1 MWRRLNREDLM
12 ASSPLLPS
20 KEGHYGPWPVRWRV
34 YKDYEILPAPD
45 GSNWHYIQAMNR
57 GSDSRSECVCA
68 YNPLIDTPYLF
79 LEFARISERKDP
91 GQALLGWFHK
101 YGLLGITARPDT
113 EDREHWKGI
122 ISPRHYHDDRGG
134 TWDRIEVIWELVHQA
149 NESLVL
155 YEAVLGRDEGKLE
168 HALFPEDDPEFAEDR
183 RNTLEQRAQVSG
195 LDWTD
200 ILVDDALRQ
209 VIEYALGDLYVFA
222 YPDITYPDD
231 YLTVDR
237 LTRSW
242 GARNLLGAMGLQW
255 YWLIT
260 SAGELSRCKY
270 CGRIISYAPPM
281 PGGDTDRK
289 PRKDKEF
296 CSTQCRQNYH
306 YHNRIKPSRQSQ
318 RR

>member
-1 MWRRLNREDLM
+1 MWRRLNREDFTG
-12 ASSPLLPS
+12 SSPLLPRQR
-20 KEGHYGPWPVRWRV
+20 KHYGPWPIRWRV

-45 GSNWHYIQAMNR
+45 GSRWHYIQAVGR
-57 GSDSRSECVCA
+57 EIHGQLECVRA

-79 LEFARISERKDP
+79 LEFARIVERRDP
-91 GQALLGWFHK
+91 RQALLDWLQQ
-101 YGLLGITARPDT
+101 YGLLGITAYPDT

-122 ISPRHYHDDRGG
+122 VFPRHYHDDRGG
-134 TWDRIEVIWELVHQA
+134 TWDRIEVIWELAYQA
-149 NESLVL
+149 NDSLTL
-155 YEAVLGRDEGKLE
+155 YEAVLGRDEKKLE
-168 HALFPEDDPEFAEDR
+168 RALSLESDPENAH
-183 RNTLEQRAQVSG
+183 TLEKGAKPSG
-195 LDWTD
+195 VEW
-200 ILVDDALRQ
+200 VDALINSALRQ
-209 VIEYALGDLYVFA
+209 MIEYALGDLYVYA

-231 YLTVDR
+231 SLTIDQ

-242 GARNLLGAMGLQW
+242 GARNLLGAMGLQF

-281 PGGDTDRK
+281 PGTDTDRK

-296 CSTQCRQNYH
+296 CDSRCRQNYH
-306 YHNRIKPSRQSQ
+306 YHYRIKPHRQSQ